1 MAFVQYV
8 RRFAHISQIAQVTN
22 VFQGALAAAD
32 RVFEFLES
40 EDDVVE
46 PKPALLNEEKG
57 LVVDLRANVTFDHV
71 RFGYNPEQIII
82 NDFSVEV
89 QEGQMVAIVGPTG
102 AGKTTLV
109 KLLMRFYELNGGAI
123 PWQYKYQESTRRIQT
138 LLV

>member
-1 MAFVQYV
+1 M
-8 RRFAHISQIAQVTN
+8 
-22 VFQGALAAAD
+22 
-32 RVFEFLES
+32 
-40 EDDVVE
+40 VE

-89 QEGQMVAIVGPTG
+89 QEGQMVAIVETG

-123 PWQYKYQESTRRIQT
+123 RIDGVDIRDLT
-138 LLV
+138 AGSAISIWYGPTGYPSV